1 MVGIPRNFLL
11 EVNTLMRDHPFA
23 EIDVALP
30 GHPWSRAMGTAS
42 SFSENRAT
50 KWIDISSTVVV
61 NWGNSL
67 MRSSHALLRL
77 SFKVMLYTSGD
88 PGALVTSQSPSTTAP

>member
-1 MVGIPRNFLL
+1 
-11 EVNTLMRDHPFA
+11 
-23 EIDVALP
+23 
-30 GHPWSRAMGTAS
+30 MGTAS

-50 KWIDISSTVVV
+50 KWIDISSIVVV

-77 SFKVMLYTSGD
+77 SFKVMLYTSGIRVHWL
-88 PGALVTSQSPSTTAP
+88 PVKLRQPLLLEIVQPV